1 MRARVRVCS
10 ARAVR
15 ARACALYNARARA
28 CAGAYYA
35 LCARWRAATLY
46 VAPPVSRATTFATRC
61 SEGLCSR
68 SCSWVARPVPQ
79 QSARRARVG
88 LATVRGPLSLA
99 LLLLARAEHRACS
112 ELPPPHCTLRRWYL
126 HRKVRRPKAS
136 AVRVPPERRDL
147 CDQRPQRPI
156 LRRGKSLYDSRA
168 SRPSRSHAPAHRS
181 AQVHG
186 MYHNFYQDHLAEPQ
200 AEMGPGRG
208 PDWGHWISRDFL
220 HWARLPVA
228 IWNDQWYRQRDLL
241 LLRWYAAIH

>member
-1 MRARVRVCS
+1 MFRRALFALLQLGS
-10 ARAVR
+10 T
-15 ARACALYNARARA
+15 ACATTVCTKGPCGPGNGAWATHSLFFLPEPNIAR
-28 CAGAYYA
+28 G
-35 LCARWRAATLY
+35 
-46 VAPPVSRATTFATRC
+46 
-61 SEGLCSR
+61 
-68 SCSWVARPVPQ
+68 Q
-79 QSARRARVG
+79 
-88 LATVRGPLSLA
+88 
-99 LLLLARAEHRACS
+99 
-112 ELPPPHCTLRRWYL
+112 LPPPHCTLRRRCL
-126 HRKVRRPKAS
+126 HRKVRRHEAS

-156 LRRGKSLYDSRA
+156 LRRGKSLYRQQSQQA
-168 SRPSRSHAPAHRS
+168 VARSHAPAHRS

-228 IWNDQWYRQRDLL
+228 IWNDQWYRQQDLL